1 MVCSYRN
8 YSVDQWFIQA
18 PNYLTETEVKTQSSS
33 FKTQSSEEIAYKRI
47 SLLSMIKIS
56 EQIHLRE
63 NLVECLR
70 D

>member
-1 MVCSYRN
+1 MVCNYRN
-8 YSVDQWFIQA
+8 YSVDQWILQA

>member
-1 MVCSYRN
+1 MVCNYRN
-8 YSVDQWFIQA
+8 YSVDQWFLQA

-33 FKTQSSEEIAYKRI
+33 FKTQSSEEIACKRI

>member
-18 PNYLTETEVKTQSSS
+18 PNYLTETEVKSQSSS